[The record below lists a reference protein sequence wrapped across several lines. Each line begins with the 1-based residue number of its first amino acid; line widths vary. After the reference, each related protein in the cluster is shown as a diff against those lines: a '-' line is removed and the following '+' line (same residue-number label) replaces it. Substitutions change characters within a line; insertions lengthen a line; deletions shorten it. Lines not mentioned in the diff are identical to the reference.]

1 MTLPFSEV
9 IRIVALKW
17 QPNSQTSSN
26 AKGQFEDS
34 MAWKMLCL
42 NDDMLKKYCLTQDFV
57 NLIEATSIGWQV
69 ISVRT
74 SSPVGSFSLVR
85 PFIQE
90 DQFI

>member
-1 MTLPFSEV
+1 MTLPLSEV

-42 NDDMLKKYCLTQDFV
+42 NDDMLKKVLFNTRFC
-57 NLIEATSIGWQV
+57 
-69 ISVRT
+69 
-74 SSPVGSFSLVR
+74 
-85 PFIQE
+85 
-90 DQFI
+90 

>member
-9 IRIVALKW
+9 IQIVAFKW

-42 NDDMLKKYCLTQDFV
+42 NNDMLKKYCLTQDFV
-57 NLIEATSIGWQV
+57 KLIEATSIAGN
-69 ISVRT
+69 
-74 SSPVGSFSLVR
+74 LVLTTGLKT
-85 PFIQE
+85 
-90 DQFI
+90 